1 MEGFEVLVAIVTVLA
16 AVLLFFA
23 VMAYKK
29 ERSMRLL
36 LISVVFAL
44 FLVKG
49 LVMTL
54 SIFTT
59 TLEDTSNSLIFHLSF
74 DVVILLFLFFTALQR
89 PKSKEEADSA
99 PKDKKEEKT

>member
-1 MEGFEVLVAIVTVLA
+1 MIGFEMLVAIVTVLA
-16 AVLLFFA
+16 AVLFFLSIL
-23 VMAYKK
+23 AYKK
-29 ERSMRLL
+29 ERSRRFLL
-36 LISVVFAL
+36 AGVVFAL